1 MGVSALFASTLA
13 GIRRQLPDAEFIV
26 FDSGLGERPLS
37 LRLSEDETIHYT
49 GYGARAG
56 HRYYLPENLATMRLA
71 SRLGPLGRLVNP
83 AIGLIDSCDVALDI
97 SGGDSF
103 SDIYGLRRFNSVIR
117 SKLIV
122 LERGVPLILLPQTYG
137 PYRDPRLRDLAAKVA
152 RQADMAWARDRNSF
166 AILKNLLG
174 DAYDAERH
182 RSGVDV
188 AFGLPS
194 INASDVIGDDLRS
207 WVERDGFGGLLVGV
221 NVNGLIYNNPEDAVS
236 HYGFKAD
243 YRRTVLEFITWLLE
257 QTDSRVVLIPHVM
270 VSHGSFE
277 FESDHAASVSVAK
290 ALPPEH
296 AGRVVVS
303 PLELDQS
310 QVKWL
315 ISKMDWF
322 VGTRLHSTIAGIS
335 SGVATVN
342 IAYSDKAKGVFESC
356 GLGEHVLD
364 PRVLDTGN
372 LLTSLRQSF
381 EQRETARRT
390 LADELPKVKA
400 RAEDQMKSIADRI
413 LALVRDKPRRAKG

>member
-13 GIRRQLPDAEFIV
+13 GIRRQLPEAEFIV
-26 FDSGLGERPLS
+26 FDNGLGKRPLS
-37 LRLSEDETIHYT
+37 LRLSEDETIQYT
-49 GYGARAG
+49 GYGARSG
-56 HRYYLPENLATMRLA
+56 RRYYRPENLATMHLA
-71 SRLGPLGRLVNP
+71 SRLGLLGPLVNP

-103 SDIYGLRRFNSVIR
+103 SDIYGVKRFNSIIR
-117 SKLIV
+117 AKQIV

-137 PYRDPRLRDLAAKVA
+137 PYKDPRLRDMASSVVRRAE
-152 RQADMAWARDRNSF
+152 MAWARDEHSF
-166 AILKNLLG
+166 SILKDLLG
-174 DAYDAERH
+174 SAFNADRH

-188 AFGLPS
+188 AFGLPPY
-194 INASDVIGDDLRS
+194 NASDVIGDDLRA
-207 WVERDGFGGLLVGV
+207 WVERDGFDGLLVGV

-236 HYGFKAD
+236 RYGFKAD

-257 QTDSRVVLIPHVM
+257 QTDSRVVMIPHVM
-270 VSHGSFE
+270 ISRGRFE
-277 FESDHAASVSVAK
+277 FESDHAASVSVAE
-290 ALPPEH
+290 ALSPKH
-296 AGRVVVS
+296 AGRVLVS

-322 VGTRLHSTIAGIS
+322 LGTRLHSTIASIS

-356 GLGEHVLD
+356 GLAEHVLD
-364 PRVLDTGN
+364 PRVLDTDN
-372 LLTSLRQSF
+372 LLTILRQSF

-390 LADELPKVKA
+390 LAVEIPKVKA

-413 LALVRDKPRRAKG
+413 LALVRDKPGRAKG